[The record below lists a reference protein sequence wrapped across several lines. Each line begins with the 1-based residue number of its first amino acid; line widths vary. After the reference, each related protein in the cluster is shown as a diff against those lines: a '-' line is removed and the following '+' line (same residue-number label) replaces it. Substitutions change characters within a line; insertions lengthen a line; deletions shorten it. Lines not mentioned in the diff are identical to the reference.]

1 MTRPSFNPDEFYIR
15 QTVLPELGVSGQ
27 EKLRRSKV
35 AVVGLGGLGSASTL
49 YLALAGVGYLRLV
62 DQDTVE
68 LHNLHRQMLYS
79 IDNLRYPKVEVAAQ
93 RIERVNP
100 DVKVEPVP
108 ENVHEGNV
116 DQVIRGVDCVV
127 DGLDNMRTRYL
138 LNRACVKYG
147 IPYVFGAAIGIEGN
161 ISVFAPPETPCLE
174 CVLPGLDDSQ
184 LPTCEV
190 RGVLGATAGTI
201 GSMQAMETI
210 KLLAGMG
217 DSLKG
222 KLMVCD
228 FRDMYFATIE
238 IFKRL
243 DCPVCQVKDV
253 KPVEKVE
260 RLVWLCGRNTVNV
273 NPPKPMDMKLGEIY
287 ETLKRHFRILV
298 KSSLVIVFQYNG
310 GVEVSVFNRGRM
322 LIKNVKDEKSALR
335 VYGKIMEKLGVKISV
350 N

>member
-1 MTRPSFNPDEFYIR
+1 VTHPSFSPDEFYIR
-15 QTVLPELGVSGQ
+15 QTVLAELGVSGQ
-27 EKLRRSKV
+27 QKLRHSKV

-49 YLALAGVGYLRLV
+49 YLALAGVGYLRVV

-79 IDNLRYPKVEVAAQ
+79 IDNLRYPKVEVAEQ
-93 RIERVNP
+93 RIKQVNP
-100 DVKVEPVP
+100 DVEMEAVP

-116 DQVIRGVDCVV
+116 DGIVRGVDCVV

-161 ISVFAPPETPCLE
+161 ISVFASPETPCLE

-190 RGVLGATAGTI
+190 RGVLGATAGII
-201 GSMQAMETI
+201 GSMQAIETI

-217 DSLKG
+217 NPLKG

-228 FRDMYFATIE
+228 FRDMYFAIIE
-238 IFKRL
+238 IYKRI
-243 DCPVCQVKDV
+243 DCPVCQVKEV
-253 KPVEKVE
+253 KPVEKGE
-260 RLVWLCGRNTVNV
+260 RLVWLCGRHVANV
-273 NPPKPMDMKLGEIY
+273 NPPRPMNVKLNEIY
-287 ETLKRHFRILV
+287 ETIKRHFRILV

-310 GVEVSVFNRGRM
+310 GVEVSLFNSGRM
-322 LIKNVKDEKSALR
+322 LIKNVQDEESALQM
-335 VYGKIMEKLGVKISV
+335 YNKIIDKLGVKPSL

>member
-1 MTRPSFNPDEFYIR
+1 
-15 QTVLPELGVSGQ
+15 
-27 EKLRRSKV
+27 
-35 AVVGLGGLGSASTL
+35 
-49 YLALAGVGYLRLV
+49 
-62 DQDTVE
+62 
-68 LHNLHRQMLYS
+68 MLYS
-79 IDNLRYPKVEVAAQ
+79 TDNLRYPKVEVATQ

-100 DVKVEPVP
+100 EVKVEPVP

-116 DQVIRGVDCVV
+116 DEVVRGVDCVV
-127 DGLDNMRTRYL
+127 DGLDNMQTRYI

-174 CVLPGLDDSQ
+174 CVLPGLDDRQ

-190 RGVLGATAGTI
+190 RGVLGATAGII

-210 KLLAGMG
+210 KLLVGMG
-217 DSLKG
+217 DSLKN

-228 FRDMYFATIE
+228 FRDMYFAIIE

-243 DCPVCQVKDV
+243 DCPVCQVKEV
-253 KPVEKVE
+253 KPVERVK
-260 RLVWLCGRNTVNV
+260 RLVWLCGRNTVNI
-273 NPPKPMDMKLGEIY
+273 NPPKPVDIKLSEIS

-298 KSSLVIVFQYNG
+298 KSSLVIVFEYDG
-310 GVEVSVFNRGRM
+310 GVEVSLFNRGRM
-322 LIKNVKDEKSALR
+322 LIKNVKNEESALQ
-335 VYGKIMEKLGVKISV
+335 VYNKVMEKLGVKLPP